1 MGHSSCAKLNA
12 TLATNGN
19 LRFIYKSPSFGYRFA
34 LGDHEEMGHVSC
46 TKLNANLT
54 TNGNAR
60 FFVEIHVSLS
70 LPLSLMNGTSLLIT
84 EKRWPSFLYS
94 GQEILADGMET
105 IKAELTTLL
114 SLVSLHI

>member
-54 TNGNAR
+54 TNGNVLCR
-60 FFVEIHVSLS
+60 NTRLFLS
-70 LPLSLMNGTSLLIT
+70 LSLMNGTSLLIT
-84 EKRWPSFLYS
+84 EERWPSFLYS